1 MSTVARTMSATK
13 IQKDILFE
21 FKASTVKYGV
31 DFRLIPLE
39 LGLVWFGLVFFTFQ
53 TKSTRAT
60 SRARIIAGRKG
71 LGFSLSGLRAEPE

>member
-39 LGLVWFGLVFFTFQ
+39 LGLVWFF
-53 TKSTRAT
+53 SH
-60 SRARIIAGRKG
+60 SRP
-71 LGFSLSGLRAEPE
+71 SLQELRAEPES